1 MPCRNGRSA
10 IAFRVCG
17 RSSPLMAA
25 GRGVMVG
32 LVMVVMLP
40 GCSHAPQVPFANV
53 RYSAALLTAASSR
66 SEEQLYRIA
75 AAIDRDSRSGQIGEA
90 ERAAYEPIIAAMRSG
105 RWTDA
110 EEACRR
116 FRKAQLRR

>member
-1 MPCRNGRSA
+1 MPGGR
-10 IAFRVCG
+10 G
-17 RSSPLMAA
+17 LMA
-25 GRGVMVG
+25 G
-32 LVMVVMLP
+32 LVMAGMLP
-40 GCSHAPQVPFANV
+40 GCTQAPQVPFDNL

-66 SEEQLYRIA
+66 SEAQLDRVA
-75 AAIDRDSRSGQIGEA
+75 TAIEHDSRSGRIGAA
-90 ERAAYEPIIAAMRSG
+90 ERSAYEPIIAAMRSG